1 MLYAS
6 KAYLFL
12 QIKGKF
18 MLRILI
24 PLLIIVWVLWR
35 LFLKQKPLKGNHKDS
50 HSYTQQAP
58 KELEDHMIVCSK
70 CQTYVSSK
78 DAIYSG
84 AVAYCSETCLKDK
97 R

>member
-6 KAYLFL
+6 KTSLFL

-35 LFLKQKPLKGNHKDS
+35 LFLRQEPLKDNHKDN
-50 HSYTQQAP
+50 HSYAQQTP

-84 AVAYCSETCLKDK
+84 AVAYCSETCLKNK

>member
-1 MLYAS
+1 
-6 KAYLFL
+6 
-12 QIKGKF
+12 

-35 LFLKQKPLKGNHKDS
+35 LFLRQKPH
-50 HSYTQQAP
+50 

-84 AVAYCSETCLKDK
+84 AMAYCSETCLNDK
-97 R
+97 G

>member
-35 LFLKQKPLKGNHKDS
+35 LFLKQKPHKDDPKDN
-50 HSYTQQAP
+50 HSYTQQTP

>member
-1 MLYAS
+1 
-6 KAYLFL
+6 
-12 QIKGKF
+12 

-35 LFLKQKPLKGNHKDS
+35 LFLRQKPHKDDPKDDPKDN
-50 HSYTQQAP
+50 HSYTQQTP

>member
-1 MLYAS
+1 MLYVS

-50 HSYTQQAP
+50 RSYTQQTP

-84 AVAYCSETCLKDK
+84 AVAYCSETCLNDK
-97 R
+97 G

>member
-1 MLYAS
+1 
-6 KAYLFL
+6 
-12 QIKGKF
+12 

-24 PLLIIVWVLWR
+24 PLLIVVWVLWR
-35 LFLKQKPLKGNHKDS
+35 LFLKQKPLKDNHKDS
-50 HSYTQQAP
+50 RSYTQQTP

-84 AVAYCSETCLKDK
+84 AVAYCSEACLNDK
-97 R
+97 G

>member
-1 MLYAS
+1 
-6 KAYLFL
+6 
-12 QIKGKF
+12 

-35 LFLKQKPLKGNHKDS
+35 LFLRQKPHKDDPKDN
-50 HSYTQQAP
+50 HSYTQQTP
-58 KELEDHMIVCSK
+58 KDHMIVCSK

>member
-50 HSYTQQAP
+50 RSYTQQTP
-58 KELEDHMIVCSK
+58 KELEDHMIICSK

-84 AVAYCSETCLKDK
+84 AVAYCSETCLNDK
-97 R
+97 G

>member
-1 MLYAS
+1 
-6 KAYLFL
+6 
-12 QIKGKF
+12 

-50 HSYTQQAP
+50 HSYTQQ

-84 AVAYCSETCLKDK
+84 AVAYCSETCLNDK
-97 R
+97 G

>member
-6 KAYLFL
+6 KTSLFL
-12 QIKGKF
+12 QIKGRF

-35 LFLKQKPLKGNHKDS
+35 LFLKQKPLKDNPKDS
-50 HSYTQQAP
+50 HSYTQQTP

-97 R
+97 G

>member
-50 HSYTQQAP
+50 HSYTQQTS

-84 AVAYCSETCLKDK
+84 AVAYCSETCLNNKG
-97 R
+97 

>member
-1 MLYAS
+1 
-6 KAYLFL
+6 
-12 QIKGKF
+12 

-35 LFLKQKPLKGNHKDS
+35 LFLKQKTLKGNHKDS
-50 HSYTQQAP
+50 RSYTQQTP

-84 AVAYCSETCLKDK
+84 AVAYCSETCLNDK
-97 R
+97 G

>member
-1 MLYAS
+1 MFYMQ
-6 KAYLFL
+6 KAHLFL
-12 QIKGKF
+12 QTKGKS

-24 PLLIIVWVLWR
+24 PLLIIAWILWR
-35 LFLKQKPLKGNHKDS
+35 LFLKQKPNKDN
-50 HSYTQQAP
+50 HSYTQQTP

-84 AVAYCSETCLKDK
+84 AVAYCSETCLNDK
-97 R
+97 G

>member
-1 MLYAS
+1 
-6 KAYLFL
+6 
-12 QIKGKF
+12 

-35 LFLKQKPLKGNHKDS
+35 LSLRQKPLKDNHKDN
-50 HSYTQQAP
+50 HSYTQQTP

-84 AVAYCSETCLKDK
+84 AVAYCSETCLNNKG
-97 R
+97 

>member
-1 MLYAS
+1 MFYAS
-6 KAYLFL
+6 KTSLFL

-24 PLLIIVWVLWR
+24 PLLIIAWILWR
-35 LFLKQKPLKGNHKDS
+35 LFLKQKPLKDDPKDN
-50 HSYTQQAP
+50 HSYTQQTP

>member
-1 MLYAS
+1 
-6 KAYLFL
+6 
-12 QIKGKF
+12 
-18 MLRILI
+18 
-24 PLLIIVWVLWR
+24 
-35 LFLKQKPLKGNHKDS
+35 
-50 HSYTQQAP
+50 TP

>member
-1 MLYAS
+1 
-6 KAYLFL
+6 
-12 QIKGKF
+12 

-24 PLLIIVWVLWR
+24 PLLIIAWILWR
-35 LFLKQKPLKGNHKDS
+35 LFLKQKPPKDNPKDNR
-50 HSYTQQAP
+50 SYTQQTP

-84 AVAYCSETCLKDK
+84 TIAYCSETCLNNK